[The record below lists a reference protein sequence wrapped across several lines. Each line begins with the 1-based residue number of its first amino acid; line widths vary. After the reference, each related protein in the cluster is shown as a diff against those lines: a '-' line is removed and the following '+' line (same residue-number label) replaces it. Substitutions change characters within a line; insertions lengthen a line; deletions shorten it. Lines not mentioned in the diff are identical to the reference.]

1 MFTLIQTEVTVQN
14 LTLHQIWTRN
24 APAVLSFLSTG
35 NLPYKSIEYIK
46 KSRVN
51 QKQSMMEILHVGFVN
66 PTLHGPLK
74 LLNDHGGLS
83 SKTLKTRPAR
93 CVDGFGPERLCTL
106 RQF

>member
-1 MFTLIQTEVTVQN
+1 
-14 LTLHQIWTRN
+14 
-24 APAVLSFLSTG
+24 
-35 NLPYKSIEYIK
+35 
-46 KSRVN
+46 
-51 QKQSMMEILHVGFVN
+51 MMEILHVGFVN

-74 LLNDHGGLS
+74 LLNEHGGLS